1 MTRDR
6 PTGAWWTLV
15 SGLLLVTTVVVA
27 LGLWRMLGGAL
38 DTPPTPPVPPP
49 VADDAAARGQAVDAA
64 SQGAVKVLTYTS
76 TTMSA
81 DFGAAEAVLTGEFLD
96 YYRDFTKD
104 VVAPAAEQKNVSTKA
119 EVVRAGV
126 VELHRDEAKVLLYI
140 NQTTTSTESPEGAL
154 SASAVVA
161 GMQRID
167 GVWLINAFDPV

>member
-6 PTGAWWTLV
+6 RTGAWWALV
-15 SGLLLVTTVVVA
+15 SGLLLVTTAVVA

-64 SQGAVKVLTYTS
+64 SQGAVKVLTYTP

-81 DFGAAEAVLTGEFLD
+81 DFAAAEAVLTGEFLD

-119 EVVRAGV
+119 EVVRAGI
-126 VELHRDEAKVLLYI
+126 VELQRDDAKVLLYI
-140 NQTTTSTESPEGAL
+140 NQTTTSTEFPDGNST
-154 SASAVVA
+154 ASSVVVT
-161 GMQRID
+161 MQRID
-167 GVWLINAFDPV
+167 GDWLINAFDPV